1 MARVNEILAG
11 RFNRALQK
19 FLSMKGGPPAAQ
31 LASEIG
37 AMFVFN
43 RMGADFR
50 YLESWNRYG
59 VTFTIGGVALN
70 QGTFR
75 LRNPLG
81 SNVIAVV
88 EKLNF
93 IGQAGIA
100 TNTQISVQTGGQ
112 PTPNDLASVATTQNS
127 QFDPRGSQGATI
139 IPSSE
144 ASSVSPP
151 ALINANLFFQGETS
165 PGSNLDMIVPET
177 QKLPILP
184 ASRIHPFSTHLNS
197 TLLLN

>member
-1 MARVNEILAG
+1 MARFNEILAG

-100 TNTQISVQTGGQ
+100 TNTQMALGHGSRRVLVVRLGR
-112 PTPNDLASVATTQNS
+112 ATHGWRVGV
-127 QFDPRGSQGATI
+127 FARRGVGPP
-139 IPSSE
+139 PS
-144 ASSVSPP
+144 
-151 ALINANLFFQGETS
+151 
-165 PGSNLDMIVPET
+165 
-177 QKLPILP
+177 
-184 ASRIHPFSTHLNS
+184 
-197 TLLLN
+197 